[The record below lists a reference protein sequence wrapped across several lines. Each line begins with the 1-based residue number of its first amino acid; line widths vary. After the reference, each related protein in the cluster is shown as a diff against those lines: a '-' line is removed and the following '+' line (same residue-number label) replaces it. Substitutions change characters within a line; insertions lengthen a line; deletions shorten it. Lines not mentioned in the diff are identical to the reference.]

1 MKKSLLVSA
10 AAILIAGTGASFA
23 LPSKESA
30 PERVPAAQRPV
41 PAEKITPPVTTGQ
54 VEPRT
59 LPRDAQ
65 VPPGSSRALDEKPE
79 TTGQG
84 MPRDATPDAAPGQAS
99 PAQRSPGRDV
109 TPSSSDKSPRTGAQT
124 SSPTTSQTTGQGAA
138 STSSNLTTEQR
149 TKISSSIKQ
158 QQVAP
163 LTNVNFS
170 ITIGTAIPREI
181 QRAPLPAAVLDVY
194 PAWRGYEFIVVGN
207 EILIID
213 PPTLRI
219 VAILET

>member
-65 VPPGSSRALDEKPE
+65 VPLGSSRALDEKSE

-84 MPRDATPDAAPGQAS
+84 TPREAAPGQAS
-99 PAQRSPGRDV
+99 PAQRSPVRDV
-109 TPSSSDKSPRTGAQT
+109 TPSSSDKSPSTGAQT

>member
-10 AAILIAGTGASFA
+10 AAIVIAGTGASFA

-41 PAEKITPPVTTGQ
+41 PAEKNAPPVTTGQ

-65 VPPGSSRALDEKPE
+65 VPLGSSRALDEKSE

-84 MPRDATPDAAPGQAS
+84 TPREAAPGQAS
-99 PAQRSPGRDV
+99 PAQGSPVRDV
-109 TPSSSDKSPRTGAQT
+109 TPSSSDKSPSTGAQT

-149 TKISSSIKQ
+149 TKISSSIR

>member
-1 MKKSLLVSA
+1 MKKSLLVCA
-10 AAILIAGTGASFA
+10 AAILIAGASASFA

-41 PAEKITPPVTTGQ
+41 PAEKTAPPVTTGQ

-65 VPPGSSRALDEKPE
+65 VPLGSSRALDEKPE

-84 MPRDATPDAAPGQAS
+84 PPRDTTPDAAPGQAS
-99 PAQRSPGRDV
+99 PAQRSPVRDV
-109 TPSSSDKSPRTGAQT
+109 TPSPSPSTSGAQT

-163 LTNVNFS
+163 LASVNFS
-170 ITIGTAIPREI
+170 ITLGTAIPRDI